1 MITRLQ
7 IERFR
12 GIRSMELTDLK
23 TVNVLVGKNNCG
35 KTSVLEALWFW
46 SCVRKPDASWL
57 INGAR
62 ELDISS
68 LEHLHSLFYQQ
79 EVGQP
84 FRLIASQDNGQ
95 TLMVEARPFVAKER
109 VIFAPRD
116 DEQALASH
124 VKESGLNAETL
135 LDGLDVYSS
144 DAEGM
149 TDPCYSL
156 RYDAQ
161 KRAFNSVL
169 SGDRVIQVPRVQ
181 LIPSRGRTAIADQDF
196 GKIVEENREIE
207 LVNVLKVFS
216 PNIRGIKIGGAK
228 KTILIDE
235 GGPASLPLA
244 LMGDGVVKAIT
255 LLASVVKMGKGIVL
269 VDEID
274 NGIHA
279 SALKSFWQA
288 IVSFARKNSTQI
300 FATTHS
306 WESLECLKKVLD
318 QDKDGQSQVAV
329 FNLVKR
335 AEDKIVTYPYD
346 YPDFKNAI
354 ESRVDIR

>member
-46 SCVRKPDASWL
+46 SCVRKPDASWH
-57 INGAR
+57 INGVR

-68 LEHLHSLFYQQ
+68 PEHLRALFYQQ

-84 FRLIASQDNGQ
+84 FRLTVSHDNGQ

-109 VIFAPRD
+109 VIYAPRD
-116 DEQALASH
+116 DERALASR
-124 VKESGLNAETL
+124 VKESSLNAETL

-149 TDPCYSL
+149 SDPCYSL

-161 KRAFNSVL
+161 KHAFKSVL

-181 LIPSRGRTAIADQDF
+181 LIPSRWRKAIADHDF
-196 GKIVEENREIE
+196 GKIVEENREGE
-207 LVNVLKVFS
+207 LLDVLRVFS
-216 PNIRGIKIGGAK
+216 PSIRGIKIGGSN

-255 LLASVVKMGKGIVL
+255 LLASVVKMGNGIVL

-279 SALKSFWQA
+279 GALKSFWQA

-306 WESLECLKKVLD
+306 WESLQCLKAVLD
-318 QDKDGQSQVAV
+318 QDKTGQAQTSV
-329 FNLVKR
+329 FNLVR
-335 AEDKIVTYPYD
+335 REGDKVFVYPYG
-346 YPDFKNAI
+346 YPDFKNVI
-354 ESRVDIR
+354 ESGVDIR